1 VSHGTHTA
9 SPIPIDYSLYLNSKY
24 NNMRNQSRLIL
35 AFIAGAA
42 AGAAVAYLV
51 TSDKGEE
58 MLGEIRNLAGKI
70 KTNVSDRVK
79 QATGNQAPE
88 AEGED
93 FMGV

>member
-1 VSHGTHTA
+1 
-9 SPIPIDYSLYLNSKY
+9 
-24 NNMRNQSRLIL
+24 MRNQSRLIL

-58 MLGEIRNLAGKI
+58 IIGEIRNLAGKI
-70 KTNVSDRVK
+70 RENVNERMAKSGGK
-79 QATGNQAPE
+79 ETPE
-88 AEGED
+88 AEGEE

>member
-1 VSHGTHTA
+1 
-9 SPIPIDYSLYLNSKY
+9 
-24 NNMRNQSRLIL
+24 MRNQSRLIL

-58 MLGEIRNLAGKI
+58 IIGEIRNLAGRI
-70 KTNVSDRVK
+70 RDNVAERKGKSK
-79 QATGNQAPE
+79 P
-88 AEGED
+88 EGEMEGEE

>member
-1 VSHGTHTA
+1 
-9 SPIPIDYSLYLNSKY
+9 
-24 NNMRNQSRLIL
+24 MRNQSRLIL

-58 MLGEIRNLAGKI
+58 IIGEIRNLAGKI
-70 KTNVSDRVK
+70 RDNVSERMAKAGAK
-79 QATGNQAPE
+79 QEPTP
-88 AEGED
+88 EGEE

>member
-1 VSHGTHTA
+1 
-9 SPIPIDYSLYLNSKY
+9 
-24 NNMRNQSRLIL
+24 MRNQSRLIL

-58 MLGEIRNLAGKI
+58 IIGEIRNLAGKI
-70 KTNVSDRVK
+70 RENVSDRMAK
-79 QATGNQAPE
+79 NGAKETPE
-88 AEGED
+88 TEGEE

>member
-1 VSHGTHTA
+1 M
-9 SPIPIDYSLYLNSKY
+9 K
-24 NNMRNQSRLIL
+24 NQSKLIL

-58 MLGEIRNLAGKI
+58 IIDEIRNLAGKI
-70 KTNVSDRVK
+70 KDNVTDRMTKTSAEKTADEHQSD
-79 QATGNQAPE
+79 E
-88 AEGED
+88 

>member
-1 VSHGTHTA
+1 
-9 SPIPIDYSLYLNSKY
+9 
-24 NNMRNQSRLIL
+24 MRNQSRLIL

-58 MLGEIRNLAGKI
+58 IIGEIRNLAGKI
-70 KTNVSDRVK
+70 RDNVAERRGKSGSK
-79 QATGNQAPE
+79 SGMET
-88 AEGED
+88 EGEE